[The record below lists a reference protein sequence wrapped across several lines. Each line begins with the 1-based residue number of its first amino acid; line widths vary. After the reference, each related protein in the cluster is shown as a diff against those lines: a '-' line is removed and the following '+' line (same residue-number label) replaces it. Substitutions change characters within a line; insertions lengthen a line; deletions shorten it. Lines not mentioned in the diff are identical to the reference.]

1 MNLENT
7 VKFHFAKSTM
17 ISDSPRATA
26 SDSLTG
32 TDIMAAIGMTQS
44 RASLGFSAFLGKMGI
59 SDYDR
64 ERAIDLLAQH
74 ALAHCDKIAA
84 IRKLES
90 DVKPKVMQA
99 LATFAF
105 ADYSRSAASTR
116 TCDCCGGDKF
126 IEVEV
131 FSNKTH
137 TPRREKEFV
146 KMSLHMGVKDIQ
158 PSAYEV
164 HRSVRE
170 VARVLCQKC
179 KGKGVLTNACQC
191 SGKGVVLDKEK
202 TILQGGVPAYK
213 TCSRCSGRGYARLL
227 PDSVRQ
233 YISATIIDIPETTW
247 RRSYKDFFESLV
259 GECIKQEEYA
269 NKMLSKVTR

>member
-7 VKFHFAKSTM
+7 VKYHFAKSTM
-17 ISDSPRATA
+17 ISDAPRATA

-44 RASLGFSAFLGKMGI
+44 RAALGFSAFLGKMDI

-64 ERAIDLLAQH
+64 ERAIDLLTKYAIE
-74 ALAHCDKIAA
+74 HCDKVAA
-84 IRKLES
+84 LRKLES
-90 DVKPKVMQA
+90 DVKPKVMKV

-116 TCDCCGGDKF
+116 TCDCCHGNKF
-126 IEVEV
+126 VEAEVMTMKHIGRPHLSE
-131 FSNKTH
+131 K
-137 TPRREKEFV
+137 RETV
-146 KMSLHMGVKDIQ
+146 K
-158 PSAYEV
+158 
-164 HRSVRE
+164 
-170 VARVLCQKC
+170 VLCHKC

-191 SGKGVVLDKEK
+191 NGKGTVLDKEK
-202 TILQGGVPAYK
+202 TILQSGVPAYK
-213 TCSRCSGRGYARLL
+213 TCSRCNGRGYARLL
-227 PDSVRQ
+227 PDSVRK
-233 YISATIIDIPETTW
+233 YICVTVMDIPETTW

-269 NKMLSKVTR
+269 NQMLNKVTR

>member
-7 VKFHFAKSTM
+7 VKYHFAKSTM
-17 ISDSPRATA
+17 ISDAPRATA

-44 RASLGFSAFLGKMGI
+44 RADLGFSAFLGKMDI

-64 ERAIDLLAQH
+64 ERAIDLLTKYAIE
-74 ALAHCDKIAA
+74 HCDKVAA
-84 IRKLES
+84 LRKLES
-90 DVKPKVMQA
+90 DVKPKVMQV

-116 TCDCCGGDKF
+116 TCDCCHGNKF
-126 IEVEV
+126 VEAEVMTMKHIGQPHLSE
-131 FSNKTH
+131 K
-137 TPRREKEFV
+137 RETV
-146 KMSLHMGVKDIQ
+146 K
-158 PSAYEV
+158 
-164 HRSVRE
+164 
-170 VARVLCQKC
+170 VLCHKC

-191 SGKGVVLDKEK
+191 NGKGTVLDKEK
-202 TILQGGVPAYK
+202 TILQRGVPAYK
-213 TCSRCSGRGYARLL
+213 TCTRCNGRGYARLL
-227 PDSVRQ
+227 PDSVRK
-233 YISATIIDIPETTW
+233 YICVTVMDIPETTW

-269 NKMLSKVTR
+269 NQMLNKVTR

>member
-7 VKFHFAKSTM
+7 LKYHFAKSTM

-64 ERAIDLLAQH
+64 ERAIELLTQH
-74 ALAHCDKIAA
+74 ALAHCDKISA

-116 TCDCCGGDKF
+116 TCDCCGGNKF
-126 IEVEV
+126 VEAEVMTM
-131 FSNKTH
+131 KH
-137 TPRREKEFV
+137 IGQPRLSEKRETV
-146 KMSLHMGVKDIQ
+146 K
-158 PSAYEV
+158 
-164 HRSVRE
+164 
-170 VARVLCQKC
+170 VLCHKC

-191 SGKGVVLDKEK
+191 NGKGTVLDKEK
-202 TILQGGVPAYK
+202 TILQHGVPAYK
-213 TCSRCSGRGYARLL
+213 TCSRCNGRGYARLL
-227 PDSVRQ
+227 PDSVRK
-233 YISATIIDIPETTW
+233 YICATVMDIPETTW

-269 NKMLSKVTR
+269 NQMLSKVTR

>member
-7 VKFHFAKSTM
+7 LKFHFAKSTM

-32 TDIMAAIGMTQS
+32 TDIMAAIGMTQT
-44 RASLGFSAFLGKMGI
+44 RAALGFSAFLGKMDI

-64 ERAIDLLAQH
+64 DRAIGLLTQH
-74 ALAHCDKIAA
+74 AMEQCDKVAA
-84 IRKLES
+84 LRKLET
-90 DVKPKVMQA
+90 DIKLKVMQV

-116 TCDCCGGDKF
+116 TCDCCQGNKF
-126 IEVEV
+126 VEAQV
-131 FSNKTH
+131 MTMKHIGRPNLEE
-137 TPRREKEFV
+137 RREVV
-146 KMSLHMGVKDIQ
+146 K
-158 PSAYEV
+158 
-164 HRSVRE
+164 
-170 VARVLCQKC
+170 VLCHKC

-191 SGKGVVLDKEK
+191 NGKGVVLDKEK

-213 TCSRCSGRGYARLL
+213 ACSRCNGRGYARLL
-227 PDSVRQ
+227 PDSVRK
-233 YISATIIDIPETTW
+233 YICATLMDIPETTW
-247 RRSYKDFFESLV
+247 RRSYRDFFESLV

-269 NKMLSKVTR
+269 NRMLNKVTQ

>member
-7 VKFHFAKSTM
+7 LRYHFAKSTM

-32 TDIMAAIGMTQS
+32 TDIMAAIGMKQT
-44 RASLGFSAFLGKMGI
+44 RAALGFSAFLGKMDI

-64 ERAIDLLAQH
+64 DRAIRLLTQYAMEQ
-74 ALAHCDKIAA
+74 CDKVSAL
-84 IRKLES
+84 RKLET
-90 DVKPKVMQA
+90 DIKLKVMQV

-116 TCDCCGGDKF
+116 TCDCCQGNKF
-126 IEVEV
+126 VDAQVMTMKHIGRPNLEE
-131 FSNKTH
+131 
-137 TPRREKEFV
+137 RRETV
-146 KMSLHMGVKDIQ
+146 K
-158 PSAYEV
+158 
-164 HRSVRE
+164 
-170 VARVLCQKC
+170 VLCHKC

-191 SGKGVVLDKEK
+191 NGKGVVLDKEK

-213 TCSRCSGRGYARLL
+213 TCSRCNGRGYARLL
-227 PDSVRQ
+227 PDSVRK
-233 YISATIIDIPETTW
+233 YICATLMDIPETTW

-269 NKMLSKVTR
+269 NRMLNKVTQ

>member
-7 VKFHFAKSTM
+7 VKYHFAKSTM
-17 ISDSPRATA
+17 ISDAPRATA

-44 RASLGFSAFLGKMGI
+44 RATLGFSAFLGKMDI

-64 ERAIDLLAQH
+64 ERAIDLLTKYAIE
-74 ALAHCDKIAA
+74 HCDKVAA
-84 IRKLES
+84 LRKLES
-90 DVKPKVMQA
+90 DVKPKVMQV

-116 TCDCCGGDKF
+116 TCDFCHGNKF
-126 IEVEV
+126 VEAEVMTMKHIGQPHLSE
-131 FSNKTH
+131 K
-137 TPRREKEFV
+137 RETV
-146 KMSLHMGVKDIQ
+146 K
-158 PSAYEV
+158 
-164 HRSVRE
+164 
-170 VARVLCQKC
+170 VLCHKC

-191 SGKGVVLDKEK
+191 NGKGTVLDKEK
-202 TILQGGVPAYK
+202 TILQRGVPAYK
-213 TCSRCSGRGYARLL
+213 TCSRCNGRGYTRLL
-227 PDSVRQ
+227 PDSVRK
-233 YISATIIDIPETTW
+233 YICATVIDIPETTW

-269 NKMLSKVTR
+269 NQMLNKVTR

>member
-7 VKFHFAKSTM
+7 VKYHFAKSTM
-17 ISDSPRATA
+17 ISDAPRATA

-44 RASLGFSAFLGKMGI
+44 RAALGFSAFLGKMDI

-64 ERAIDLLAQH
+64 ERAIDLLTKYAIE
-74 ALAHCDKIAA
+74 HCDKVAA
-84 IRKLES
+84 LRKLEN
-90 DVKPKVMQA
+90 DVKPKVMQV

-116 TCDCCGGDKF
+116 TCDCCNGNKF
-126 IEVEV
+126 VEAEVMTMKHIGQPNLSE
-131 FSNKTH
+131 K
-137 TPRREKEFV
+137 RETV
-146 KMSLHMGVKDIQ
+146 K
-158 PSAYEV
+158 
-164 HRSVRE
+164 
-170 VARVLCQKC
+170 VLCHKC

-191 SGKGVVLDKEK
+191 NGKGTVLDKEK
-202 TILQGGVPAYK
+202 TILQRGVPAYK
-213 TCSRCSGRGYARLL
+213 TCSRCNGRGYARLL
-227 PDSVRQ
+227 PDSVRK
-233 YISATIIDIPETTW
+233 YICATVIDIPETTW

-269 NKMLSKVTR
+269 NQMLNKVTR

>member
-7 VKFHFAKSTM
+7 LKFHFAKSTM

-32 TDIMAAIGMTQS
+32 TDIMVAIGMTQT
-44 RASLGFSAFLGKMGI
+44 RAALGFSAFLGKMDI

-64 ERAIDLLAQH
+64 DRAIGLLTQYAMEQ
-74 ALAHCDKIAA
+74 CDKVAA
-84 IRKLES
+84 LRKLET
-90 DVKPKVMQA
+90 DIKLKVMQV

-105 ADYSRSAASTR
+105 ADYARSAASTR
-116 TCDCCGGDKF
+116 TCDCCQGNKF
-126 IEVEV
+126 VEAQV
-131 FSNKTH
+131 MTMKHIGRPNLEE
-137 TPRREKEFV
+137 RRETV
-146 KMSLHMGVKDIQ
+146 K
-158 PSAYEV
+158 
-164 HRSVRE
+164 
-170 VARVLCQKC
+170 VLCHKC

-191 SGKGVVLDKEK
+191 NGKGVVLDKEK

-213 TCSRCSGRGYARLL
+213 TCSRCNGRGYARLL
-227 PDSVRQ
+227 PDSVRK
-233 YISATIIDIPETTW
+233 YICATVMDIPETTW

-269 NKMLSKVTR
+269 NRMLNKVTQ

>member
-7 VKFHFAKSTM
+7 LKFHFAKSTM

-32 TDIMAAIGMTQS
+32 TDIMAAIGMTQT
-44 RASLGFSAFLGKMGI
+44 RAALGFSAFLGKMDI

-64 ERAIDLLAQH
+64 DRAIKLLTQYAMEQ
-74 ALAHCDKIAA
+74 CDKVAA
-84 IRKLES
+84 LRKLET
-90 DVKPKVMQA
+90 DIKLKVMQV

-116 TCDCCGGDKF
+116 TCDCCQGNKF
-126 IEVEV
+126 VEAQV
-131 FSNKTH
+131 MTMKHIGRPNLEE
-137 TPRREKEFV
+137 RRETV
-146 KMSLHMGVKDIQ
+146 K
-158 PSAYEV
+158 
-164 HRSVRE
+164 
-170 VARVLCQKC
+170 VLCHKC
-179 KGKGVLTNACQC
+179 KGKGKLSNACQC

-213 TCSRCSGRGYARLL
+213 TCSRCNGRGYARLL
-227 PDSVRQ
+227 PDSVRK
-233 YISATIIDIPETTW
+233 YICATVMDIPETTW

-269 NKMLSKVTR
+269 NRMLNKVTQ